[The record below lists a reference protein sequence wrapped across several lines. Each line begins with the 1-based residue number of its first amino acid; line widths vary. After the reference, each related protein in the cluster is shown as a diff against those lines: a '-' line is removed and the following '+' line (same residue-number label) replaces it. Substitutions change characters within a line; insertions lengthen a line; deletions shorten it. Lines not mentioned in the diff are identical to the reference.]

1 MKHLCCSKFLV
12 LLLFLTTSLFA
23 LLSDKSAI
31 IYYGKNISYPMVG
44 IHDYI
49 IINPDNTNTKTHGF
63 SVYKHKI
70 YAQVSVETNQQENLA
85 EKLENVTALK
95 IKEGYE
101 NFFFD
106 IKDNGIN
113 KKELVKFIK
122 SFHESYP
129 KSKLIMNEKFEI
141 FDDVYSDLSAVVLEA
156 DSDIKLL
163 DKKIQKIQSYGLDVI
178 QIEYMRTTQSAVVKE
193 KINKAMKAGIIP
205 YLTNSSFDEY
215 GKSSKNAIKRE
226 ILTLIDE
233 SKNDRMLLSAHQH
246 GAVVFEYLGY
256 IQKLHDVNNGLPD
269 IDKMRHYAGVVIWL
283 SRDYE
288 SPTKLIA
295 WVLALQKEGIKVA
308 FINNFGASV
317 DGTLLKQLGIDM
329 YDGEVSVK
337 NKKTIIQKDAMI
349 GFEIEPSLSDESLY
363 LNPSDSKALLTY
375 EDTNKLRS
383 VPSAITPWGGYA
395 MAESFMLE
403 LNDENIW
410 IINPF
415 EFFTQAL
422 RLEKLLVPDATT
434 QNGNRLLFTH
444 IDGDGIMNYV
454 ESNPELFSGDMI
466 LEEILK
472 PYKIPHSVSVI
483 GAEITHEGL
492 YPEISD
498 KLIALTKKIY
508 TLENVE
514 AATHTFTHPFI
525 WSKIENGNLDEKYRL
540 KVKNYEFSVDKEIG
554 GSLTY
559 INNDL
564 VSTNKQEA
572 KTVFWSGDCAPMEDV
587 LEYTYKN
594 NILNINGGYTVISNA
609 NPWLTNVSSM
619 GLERGE
625 YYQIYT
631 GAQNE
636 NVYTN
641 DWLGPFWGFKKVV
654 QTFELT
660 NSPRRYKPIDV
671 YYHLYSGSKT
681 ASLNALKYIFDWALE
696 QDVMPIFT
704 SEYIP
709 KAMDFYTVSMANE
722 NDEWFVEGMRDL
734 KTLRIEEEHASVD
747 FSKSHSTLGLKH
759 FENHTY
765 ISLDNTVKH
774 TIKVDKNR
782 SYNERSYLVSSNAKV
797 VDYKNGLNNQR
808 MTFEGH
814 VDLKLNFHLTQECKL
829 EATPKSYKTVV
840 NGQNVSLEFKD
851 TKKAVV
857 DALCR

>member
-1 MKHLCCSKFLV
+1 MKHLCYSKFLL

-23 LLSDKSAI
+23 SLSDKSAI
-31 IYYGKNISYPMVG
+31 IYYAKNISYPMVG

-49 IINPDNTNTKTHGF
+49 IVNPENTNTKTHGF
-63 SVYKHKI
+63 SVYKHKM
-70 YAQVSVETNQQENLA
+70 YAHILIETKQQENLA
-85 EKLENVTALK
+85 KKLENITTLK
-95 IKEGYE
+95 IEEGYE

-106 IKDNGIN
+106 VKEVGVD

-122 SFHESYP
+122 SFHEHYP
-129 KSKLIMNEKFEI
+129 KSKLIINEKLEI
-141 FDDVYSDLSAVVLEA
+141 FDDIYGDLSAVVIDA
-156 DSDIKLL
+156 DSDVKLL
-163 DKKIQKIQSYGLDVI
+163 DKKMQKIKSYGLDVI
-178 QIEYMRTTQSAVVKE
+178 KIEYMQTSQSDAVKE
-193 KINKAMKAGIIP
+193 KINRARKEGIIP
-205 YLTNSSFDEY
+205 YLTNSNFDEY

-233 SKNDRMLLSAHQH
+233 SKNDRMVLSAHQH

-256 IQKLHDVNNGLPD
+256 IQKLHDVNDGLPD
-269 IDKMRHYAGVVIWL
+269 IDKMKHYAGVVIWL

-288 SPTKLIA
+288 SPTKLIS
-295 WVLALQKEGIKVA
+295 WVLALQKEGIKVVFA
-308 FINNFGASV
+308 NNFGSSV
-317 DGTLLKQLGIDM
+317 DGILLKQLGIDM
-329 YDGEVSVK
+329 YDGDTSLS
-337 NKKTIIQKDAMI
+337 NKKTIIQKDEMI

-363 LNPSDSKALLTY
+363 LDPDNSKAILTY

-415 EFFTQAL
+415 KFFAEAL
-422 RLEKLLVPDATT
+422 RLEKLLVPDTT
-434 QNGNRLLFTH
+434 TENGSRLLFTH

-492 YPEISD
+492 YPELSD
-498 KLIALTKKIY
+498 KLIVLAKKIY
-508 TLENVE
+508 SVENVE

-525 WSKIENGNLDEKYRL
+525 WSKIENDDLDEQYRL
-540 KVKNYEFSVDKEIG
+540 KVKNYKFSVDKELG
-554 GSLTY
+554 GSLRY
-559 INNDL
+559 INSEL
-564 VSTNKQEA
+564 ISANKEKA
-572 KTVFWSGDCAPMEDV
+572 KTIFWSGDCAPMEDV
-587 LEYTYKN
+587 LEYTYIN
-594 NILNINGGYTVISNA
+594 NFLNINGGYTVISNA
-609 NPWLTNVSSM
+609 NPWLTNVSPM

-625 YYQIYT
+625 YYQVYT
-631 GAQNE
+631 AAQNE

-654 QTFELT
+654 QTFQLT
-660 NSPRRYKPIDV
+660 NSPRRYKPIHV

-696 QDVMPIFT
+696 QEVMPIFT
-704 SEYIP
+704 SEFIP
-709 KAMDFYTVSMANE
+709 KVLDYYTVSMARE
-722 NDEWFVEGMRDL
+722 NDEWYVEGMRNL
-734 KTLRIEEEHASVD
+734 KTLRIEEENASVD
-747 FSKSHSTLGLKH
+747 LSKSQSTLGLKH

-765 ISLDNTVKH
+765 ISLDNLAKH

-782 SYNERSYLVSSNAKV
+782 SYKERGYLISSNAKV
-797 VDYKNGLNNQR
+797 VDYKNGINNQR
-808 MTFEGH
+808 ITFEGH
-814 VDLKLNFHLTQECKL
+814 VDLKLNFHLTKECKL
-829 EATPKSYKTVV
+829 EATPKSYKTLI
-840 NGQNVSLEFKD
+840 NGENVSLEFKD